1 MSLRPALL
9 ALCAL
14 LAAPRAA
21 GECPDSCNGHGRCVG
36 PSQCQCFS
44 QWEGPSCADR
54 ECAVRRRRR
63 RHPCRP
69 PAVPAVVPPPLPPPP
84 RGREVGL
91 LVTWNVAQGYARLGL
106 RGLASGAA
114 LTLRTSTW
122 SAPTAACATR
132 KPGSASAKRAS
143 KGSHATAVRDRGRTR
158 DYVGGVLL
166 WRW

>member
-63 RHPCRP
+63 RHP
-69 PAVPAVVPPPLPPPP
+69 A
-84 RGREVGL
+84 
-91 LVTWNVAQGYARLGL
+91 AR
-106 RGLASGAA
+106 RARRRAA
-114 LTLRTSTW
+114 
-122 SAPTAACATR
+122 AA
-132 KPGSASAKRAS
+132 
-143 KGSHATAVRDRGRTR
+143 ATATTRAGSRPSRYLECCAGICPSGPAWASLGSGVDVAHVDMVCSNRGVCNTKTGICECQEGFEGLSCNRCA
-158 DYVGGVLL
+158 
-166 WRW
+166 